1 MFIARIAAP
10 LLALAFASPACAE
23 PYEAAHGPD
32 SGEVLTQTGKL
43 QGNWRVTRAD
53 DPDELA
59 IMALHIIHD
68 GDRLEGSYLLHQPF
82 CGVGEPLP
90 RPLDETCEFAG
101 LALEF
106 ETGFVDG
113 SDAILLMRPG
123 ADLADH
129 RLAFDAQASEE
140 PLTGKYWPPAGQAPV
155 DILLERAPE

>member
-10 LLALAFASPACAE
+10 LLALALASPACAE
-23 PYEAAHGPD
+23 PHEAAHGPD
-32 SGEVLTQTGKL
+32 EASEPTTAGKL

-53 DPDELA
+53 DPDEQA

-68 GDRLEGSYLLHQPF
+68 GDRLEGSYLLLQPF
-82 CGVGEPLP
+82 CGVELPLP

-101 LALEF
+101 LALDF

-113 SDAILLMRPG
+113 GDAIVLLRPG

-129 RLAFDAQASEE
+129 RLAFDAEADAE
-140 PLTGKYWPPAGQAPV
+140 PVTGKYWPPAGQAPV